1 MAKNRTYTGGRKA
14 TGTPTIGKEGTKR
27 LIRLIGAMN
36 RRGRQVMNTN
46 EKTYRLDMTAA

>member
-36 RRGRQVMNTN
+36 REALKKRKAQEAG
-46 EKTYRLDMTAA
+46 K